1 MNFAGAE
8 PAGTA
13 IFLLVAGVL
22 LAVGVASSRTGVR
35 LGVPLAFVYLLVGII
50 AGSEGLGGIAFENY
64 HVTYR
69 LGIAALVVILF
80 DGGLQTPLRGFKAVA
95 VPSLVLATVGVIG
108 TAAITGVAAHLLGFS
123 WTLALLIGAIV
134 SSTDAAAVFSV
145 LSASGTQLRERIG
158 LTLEVESGINDPTAV
173 ILTTA
178 LTANAIR
185 PGSVSGLH
193 LVREI
198 VVQLAIGAVLGYA
211 IGRVGRFVLGRLRLP
226 ASGLY
231 PAFTIGLACLAY
243 GLPTLVEGSGFLAV
257 YIAGLTIGNGPL
269 VHGTNLRRVHDA
281 MGWLAQIGMFL
292 MLGLLVFPSRL
303 LDVAPVGLG
312 IGLTVALIAR
322 PIVVALCL
330 LPFRYSWRETLYV
343 GLVGLRGSVPIV
355 LATIP
360 VMASLENAR
369 GLFDVVFFVT
379 VVGAII
385 PGATVPHITRLL
397 GLEAKGP
404 PRPKTT
410 IEIDAES
417 TSGVELHSYYVQPSL
432 AVAGACLREIPFPD
446 NASVTVVERAGG
458 LVAPS
463 ADLEL
468 QPGDHVFVLANR
480 LDRPFIELLFGVA
493 EDE

>member
-8 PAGTA
+8 PAGPA
-13 IFLLVAGVL
+13 IFLLAAGVL
-22 LAVGVASSRTGVR
+22 LAVGVASSRPSAR
-35 LGVPLAFVYLLVGII
+35 LGVPLALVYLLVGII

-80 DGGLQTPLRGFKAVA
+80 DGGLQTPMRGVRSVA
-95 VPSLVLATVGVIG
+95 VPSLILATLGVIG
-108 TAAITGVAAHLLGFS
+108 TAAVTAVAAHFLGFS

-158 LTLEVESGINDPTAV
+158 LTLEVESGINDPTAI

-178 LTANAIR
+178 LTAHAIGI
-185 PGSVSGLH
+185 GSLSPLGL
-193 LVREI
+193 LRQI
-198 VVQLAIGAVLGYA
+198 VVELAIGGVLGYG
-211 IGRVGRFVLGRLRLP
+211 IGRGGRFIIGKLRLP

-243 GLPTLVEGSGFLAV
+243 GLPTLVHGSGFLAV
-257 YIAGLTIGNGPL
+257 YIAGLTVGNGPL
-269 VHGTNLRRVHDA
+269 AHGTNLRRVHDA

-303 LDVAPVGLG
+303 LDVAPIGLG
-312 IGLTVALIAR
+312 IGLTIALVAR
-322 PIVVALCL
+322 PAVVALCL
-330 LPFRYSWRETLYV
+330 LPFRYSWRESLYV
-343 GLVGLRGSVPIV
+343 GFVGLRGAVPIV

-360 VMASLENAR
+360 VMAGVGDAR
-369 GLFDVVFFVT
+369 ELFDVVFFVT
-379 VVGAII
+379 VVGAIV
-385 PGATVPHITRLL
+385 PGATVPYITRLL
-397 GLEAKGP
+397 GLEANGP

-410 IEIDAES
+410 IEIDAQS

-432 AVAGACLREIPFPD
+432 AVAGARLRDIPFPE
-446 NASVTVVERAGG
+446 NASVTVVERAGE

-468 QPGDHVFVLANR
+468 LPGDHVFVIASR

-493 EDE
+493 EDH